1 MSDCGAIM
9 KIILYFLS
17 AFILISA
24 IVFYFR
30 NQVNVESYIG
40 DGIIE
45 KTGKVLLD
53 NGYIIKFKKFQV
65 QENANIKQNIV
76 KLPKFHKKG
85 MVIFAI
91 GAHEMNNSA
100 IDSIRISLMAQKQ
113 NGEILF
119 YIKEKQLSS
128 FSKCVDCYGIEGVSY
143 YYFDSKKLTSVKIE
157 DVKNTSFIIN
167 ITVDSVPV
175 VLDDNN
181 IQGQIVFMSGGFI

>member
-1 MSDCGAIM
+1 M
-9 KIILYFLS
+9 KIILYFFA
-17 AFILISA
+17 AFIVISA

-45 KTGKVLLD
+45 KTGKVFLD

-91 GAHEMNNSA
+91 AAHEMNNSV
-100 IDSIRISLMAQKQ
+100 IDSIRVSLMAQKQ

-128 FSKCVDCYGIEGVSY
+128 FSKCVDCYGIEGASY
-143 YYFDSKKLTSVKIE
+143 YYFDSKKSSSINFK
-157 DVKNTSFIIN
+157 DVKNTSFSIN
-167 ITVDSVPV
+167 ITIDSVPV

-181 IQGQIVFMSGGFI
+181 IHGQIVFMSGGFI